1 MRPTLD
7 EYFMQFARD
16 ASARATCDRAFVG
29 AVLVKDKHIV
39 TTAYNGAPSG
49 LPDCNEIGHW
59 MVDNHCVRAVHAEM
73 NAIIQCAIHGVSS
86 VGTTLYCTHSPC
98 VRCAQALINAGI
110 KRAVYEI
117 EYRPDPLVMELY
129 SLAGIEVVH
138 YGK

>member
-1 MRPTLD
+1 MRPSLD

-29 AVLVKDKHIV
+29 AALVKDKHIV

-49 LPDCNEIGHW
+49 LPDCNEVGHW

-86 VGTTLYCTHSPC
+86 VGSTLYCTHSPC

-110 KRAVYEI
+110 KRAVYAI

-129 SLAGIEVVH
+129 SLAGIEVLH
-138 YGK
+138 YGN